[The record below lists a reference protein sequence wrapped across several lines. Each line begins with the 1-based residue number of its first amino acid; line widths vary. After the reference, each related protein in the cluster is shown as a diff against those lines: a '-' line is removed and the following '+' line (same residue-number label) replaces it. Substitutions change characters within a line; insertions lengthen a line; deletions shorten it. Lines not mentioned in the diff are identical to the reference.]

1 MKKEK
6 PSAFSE
12 ARPRT
17 PKAAAL
23 MRERVTM
30 NAMQTL
36 TAVADEAKFKEMLTT
51 IYQLKPGQPQ
61 YEAALRAWR
70 EAQALR

>member
-23 MRERVTM
+23 MRDRVTM

-61 YEAALRAWR
+61 Y
-70 EAQALR
+70 